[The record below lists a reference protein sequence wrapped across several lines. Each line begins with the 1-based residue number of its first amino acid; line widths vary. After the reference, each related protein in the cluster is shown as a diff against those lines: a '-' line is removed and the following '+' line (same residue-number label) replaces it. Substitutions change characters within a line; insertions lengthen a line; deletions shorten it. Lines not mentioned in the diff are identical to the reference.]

1 MSYIRN
7 RVESHIILNV
17 ERIDFNERLQYGEF
31 ESAALEN
38 KLHGIITEGF
48 ERLKGFNHV
57 NVCNYTNMIRIDGN
71 SYLFVSEGY
80 SLTLNRIFTSTS
92 EQFLKIN
99 FANILNQV
107 ICGLQYLHSSGFSH
121 GRLTLDC
128 ISISDEG
135 LVKIGGYANNYVNNI
150 VNYMFNKIKKD
161 DEDEERVEENE
172 LRRNYIMNG
181 FGIDDR
187 NEFIECV
194 KNSKYLYNLMF
205 YMPPEVVF
213 YNEKTVKSDLFWF
226 NVDVWSLG
234 ICILLITSYI
244 ISENE
249 FKVHTQHTH
258 SEDKDCKIGSGF
270 ERLKKLFN
278 LEVGENTMVVESYLF
293 VLYLLVLINKMEKNN
308 SQISTIGLNIHK
320 IVTTQFKFLS
330 DENESESIKLI
341 SKIFEKVKDK
351 VINCKNNNTHSSNS
365 GYEQL
370 VVQKLVK
377 EDMQSDLER
386 VISCDEA
393 ISVLIELLSGEN
405 VLNNLIELKEK
416 SSSSS
421 VQHKKYF
428 GNLSYLLSIAN
439 NCLIIENGQRPSA
452 LDLCLRHNILKLSQK
467 NTYNLCDGEKDQY
480 IEDKE
485 SQEQQQQEQEEFNYS
500 WFTYKEKYEY
510 ATEVD
515 SFSRHYTVELFKES
529 QTIFSE
535 SKFFLSY
542 VGLENILYYWTL
554 MGNEVNNIVPFH
566 IIKRVDS
573 EEESRKRK
581 ISYRTLEYF
590 KRYRVGKIFLGELI
604 THVKLANLFP
614 MIIEHQLRPS
624 CVYARHQ
631 CFIYQLLR
639 IRRFKRLLSNAVENR
654 RQIYVEAMIDI
665 PPLLRSQIWC
675 NLLEVIYRPATKGC
689 PLSTG
694 YDFSPIPP
702 ELEKN
707 LNFYNNDLLYS
718 TTNLKKL
725 LSSVKDLK
733 RKIIHQQLPSSIY
746 SFSIPLMLLY
756 HDSSVYNAMLDKI
769 FCKYLKDFYAPTG
782 SFVNNYLSEF
792 STILNFFDPEISYHL
807 RSIGAYADSY
817 ALPWF
822 MSLFSENTTV
832 DQLYMIWDSV
842 LVQPKQYIKFLAVM
856 IIHNI
861 RERLLEIT
869 DARIAISFIS
879 CVVNSLNVPMLMY
892 LTTHMY
898 MTWFEVLSS
907 KASAQKS
914 SPLNEWLDQNGNCG
928 KVNEVKS
935 DTDGFNLEKNTF
947 IFVSDE
953 YPFERCFRLPIETFS
968 NVFKDCI
975 IIDVRSVESYNMGHI
990 PNSIHINKLLSTLSD
1005 ADKKTAPIS
1014 IPIFNEKNTFT
1025 TNLDFKANSAYN
1037 QSIAILNGL
1046 RNNTRKPWLQVTTP
1060 DSSKI
1065 VLVAGDGYEEDNE
1078 MGHLRKLVFE
1088 YKLQHVCYYRINTEE
1103 WPKVL
1108 TLSKI

>member
-1 MSYIRN
+1 MSHIRN

-17 ERIDFNERLQYGEF
+17 ERIDFNERLHYGEF
-31 ESAALEN
+31 ESSASEN
-38 KLHGIITEGF
+38 KLHGIVTEGF
-48 ERLKGFNHV
+48 ERLKGLNHV
-57 NVCNYTNMIRIDGN
+57 NVCKYTNMIRIDGN

-92 EQFLKIN
+92 EQFLKMN
-99 FANILNQV
+99 FANIVNQI

-135 LVKIGGYANNYVNNI
+135 LVKIGGYANNYVNSI
-150 VNYMFNKIKKD
+150 VNYMYSKMEKD
-161 DEDEERVEENE
+161 NDEDEGRAGGNQ

-181 FGIDDR
+181 FGIDDK
-187 NEFIECV
+187 NEFIECL
-194 KNSKYLYNLMF
+194 KNSNYLYNLML

-213 YNEKTVKSDLFWF
+213 CNEKSVKSSLFWF

-244 ISENE
+244 IWENE
-249 FKVHTQHTH
+249 FKLHAQNTH
-258 SEDKDCKIGSGF
+258 SQDKDCKVGSGF
-270 ERLKKLFN
+270 QRLKKLFN
-278 LEVGENTMVVESYLF
+278 LPVGENAMVVEPWLF
-293 VLYLLVLINKMEKNN
+293 VLYLLVLINKMENN
-308 SQISTIGLNIHK
+308 NGQLSTIGLNINK
-320 IVTTQFKFLS
+320 IVTAQFKFLS

-341 SKIFEKVKDK
+341 GKLFGKVKGE
-351 VINCKNNNTHSSNS
+351 VIKCQNNNTHNGNS
-365 GYEQL
+365 VHEQL
-370 VVQKLVK
+370 VVPTVLN
-377 EDMQSDLER
+377 EDAQSDLEK
-386 VISCDEA
+386 VISSEEA
-393 ISVLIELLSGEN
+393 ISILVELLTGED
-405 VLNNLIELKEK
+405 VLNNLIKLKDK
-416 SSSSS
+416 SDSSS
-421 VQHKKYF
+421 VQQKKYV
-428 GNLSYLLSIAN
+428 GNLNYLLSIAN
-439 NCLIIENGQRPSA
+439 DCLIIENGQRPSA
-452 LDLCLRHNILKLSQK
+452 VDLCSRHSILKLSQ
-467 NTYNLCDGEKDQY
+467 NNAYNLCDRENDQDR
-480 IEDKE
+480 EDKE
-485 SQEQQQQEQEEFNYS
+485 RQEREEEFNYS

-510 ATEVD
+510 ATQVD
-515 SFSRHYTVELFKES
+515 SFSQRYTVESFKES

-535 SKFFLSY
+535 SKFFLNY
-542 VGLENILYYWTL
+542 VGLENVLYYWTL
-554 MGNEVNNIVPFH
+554 LGNEVNNIVPFH
-566 IIKRVDS
+566 IIKKVDS
-573 EEESRKRK
+573 EEGSGKRK
-581 ISYRTLEYF
+581 LSYRTLEYF

-614 MIIEHQLRPS
+614 MILEHQLRPS

-639 IRRFKRLLSNAVENR
+639 IRRFKRLLTNAVENR

-689 PLSTG
+689 PLTTG
-694 YDFSPIPP
+694 YDFSPVPP
-702 ELEKN
+702 ELEQN

-725 LSSVKDLK
+725 LSSVEDLK
-733 RKIIHQQLPSSIY
+733 MKIIHQQLPSSIY
-746 SFSIPLMLLY
+746 SFAIPLILLY
-756 HDSSVYNAMLDKI
+756 HDSSVYNTMLDRI
-769 FCKYLKDFYAPTG
+769 FRKYLKDFYAPTG

-822 MSLFSENTTV
+822 MSLFAENTTL

-861 RERLLEIT
+861 RERLLEMT

-879 CVVNSLNVPMLMY
+879 CVVDSLNVPMLMY

-898 MTWFEVLSS
+898 TTWFEVLSS
-907 KASAQKS
+907 KASPQKS

-928 KVNEVKS
+928 TVNEVKT
-935 DTDGFNLEKNTF
+935 DTEGFNLERNTF
-947 IFVSDE
+947 IFLSDE
-953 YPFERCFRLPIETFS
+953 YPFERCFRISIETFS

-975 IIDVRSVESYNMGHI
+975 IIDMRSVESYNMGHI
-990 PNSIHINKLLSTLSD
+990 PNSLHINKLLSSLSD
-1005 ADKKTAPIS
+1005 TDKRTAPIS
-1014 IPIFNEKNTFT
+1014 IPIFNEKNAFA
-1025 TNLDFKANSAYN
+1025 TNLDFKANSAHN
-1037 QSIAILNGL
+1037 QSIGILNGL
-1046 RNNTRKPWLQVTTP
+1046 RNNTRKPWLQVTTAE
-1060 DSSKI
+1060 SSKI
-1065 VLVAGDGYEEDNE
+1065 VLVAGDGYDEENE